1 MTEME
6 NILIFILIGYLIGS
20 FPSGLV
26 YTRFAGM
33 EDIRNLGSG
42 NIGATNVL
50 RTSNKKIALATL
62 ITDMLKGVAAILIA
76 KSFLSDTQA
85 TFIGVAAFLGHIYP
99 VWLKFK
105 GGKGVATY
113 IGVIAGLSIW
123 AVTGFALIWL
133 IMAGL
138 FRYSS
143 LAALTASLA
152 IPIIF
157 YLQPDTQ
164 NIAFISLVMTFIVFF
179 KHLENIQRLW
189 KGVETKIGNTENKK
203 E

>member
-1 MTEME
+1 ME
-6 NILIFILIGYLIGS
+6 TILIFILMGYLTGS

-26 YTRFAGM
+26 YTRLAGM

-50 RTSNKKIALATL
+50 RTGNKKIALATL
-62 ITDMLKGVAAILIA
+62 ITDMLKGITAILIA

-99 VWLKFK
+99 VWLNFK

-152 IPIIF
+152 VPIIF
-157 YLQPDTQ
+157 YLQPDSQ
-164 NIAFISLVMTFIVFF
+164 NIALISLVMTFIVFF

-189 KGVETKIGNTENKK
+189 KGVETKIGNT
-203 E
+203 

>member
-6 NILIFILIGYLIGS
+6 TILIFILMGYLIGS

-26 YTRFAGM
+26 YTRLAGM

-50 RTSNKKIALATL
+50 RTGNKKIALATL
-62 ITDMLKGVAAILIA
+62 ITDMLKGITAILIA

-152 IPIIF
+152 VPIIF
-157 YLQPDTQ
+157 YIQPDSQ
-164 NIAFISLVMTFIVFF
+164 NIALISLVMTFIVFF
-179 KHLENIQRLW
+179 KHLENIQRLR
-189 KGVETKIGNTENKK
+189 KGVETKMDNT
-203 E
+203 

>member
-1 MTEME
+1 ME
-6 NILIFILIGYLIGS
+6 TILIFILMGYLIGS

-26 YTRFAGM
+26 YTRLAGM

-50 RTSNKKIALATL
+50 RTGNKKIALATL
-62 ITDMLKGVAAILIA
+62 ITDMLKGITAILIA

-85 TFIGVAAFLGHIYP
+85 NFIGVAAFLGHIYP

-152 IPIIF
+152 VPIIF
-157 YLQPDTQ
+157 YLQPDSQ
-164 NIAFISLVMTFIVFF
+164 NIALISLVMTFIVFF

-189 KGVETKIGNTENKK
+189 KGVETKIGNT
-203 E
+203 

>member
-6 NILIFILIGYLIGS
+6 TILIFILMGYLIGS

-26 YTRFAGM
+26 YTRLAGM

-50 RTSNKKIALATL
+50 RTGNKKIALATL

-76 KSFLSDTQA
+76 KSFLSDTQP

-152 IPIIF
+152 VPIIF
-157 YLQPDTQ
+157 YLQPDSQ
-164 NIAFISLVMTFIVFF
+164 NIALISLVMTFIVFF

-189 KGVETKIGNTENKK
+189 KGVETKIGNT
-203 E
+203 

>member
-6 NILIFILIGYLIGS
+6 TILIFILMGYLIGS

-26 YTRFAGM
+26 YTRLAGM

-50 RTSNKKIALATL
+50 RTGNKKIALATL
-62 ITDMLKGVAAILIA
+62 ITDMLKGITAILIA

-99 VWLKFK
+99 VWLNFK

-152 IPIIF
+152 VPIIF
-157 YLQPDTQ
+157 YLQPDSQ
-164 NIAFISLVMTFIVFF
+164 NIALISLVMTFIVFF

-189 KGVETKIGNTENKK
+189 KGTETKIGST
-203 E
+203 

>member
-1 MTEME
+1 MTDME
-6 NILIFILIGYLIGS
+6 TILIFILMGYLIGS

-26 YTRFAGM
+26 YTRLAGM

-50 RTSNKKIALATL
+50 RTGNKKIALATL
-62 ITDMLKGVAAILIA
+62 ITDMLKGITAILIA

-99 VWLKFK
+99 VWLNFK

-152 IPIIF
+152 VPIIF
-157 YLQPDTQ
+157 YLQPDSQ
-164 NIAFISLVMTFIVFF
+164 NIALISLVMTFIVFF
-179 KHLENIQRLW
+179 KHLGNIQRLW
-189 KGVETKIGNTENKK
+189 KGVETKIGNT
-203 E
+203 

>member
-6 NILIFILIGYLIGS
+6 TILIFILMGYLIGS

-26 YTRFAGM
+26 YTRLAGM

-50 RTSNKKIALATL
+50 RTGNKKIALATL
-62 ITDMLKGVAAILIA
+62 ITDMLKGITAILIA

-152 IPIIF
+152 VPIIF
-157 YLQPDTQ
+157 YLQPDSQ
-164 NIAFISLVMTFIVFF
+164 NIALISLVMTFIVFF

-189 KGVETKIGNTENKK
+189 KGVETKMGNT
-203 E
+203 

>member
-6 NILIFILIGYLIGS
+6 AIIIFILIGYLIGS

-26 YTRFAGM
+26 YTRLAGM

-50 RTSNKKIALATL
+50 RTGNKKIALATL
-62 ITDMLKGVAAILIA
+62 ITDILKGVAAILIA

-152 IPIIF
+152 VPIIF
-157 YLQPDTQ
+157 YLQPNSQ
-164 NIAFISLVMTFIVFF
+164 NIALISLVMTFIVFF

-189 KGVETKIGNTENKK
+189 MGVETKIGNT
-203 E
+203 

>member
-1 MTEME
+1 ME
-6 NILIFILIGYLIGS
+6 TILIFILIGYLIGS

-26 YTRFAGM
+26 YTRLAGM

-50 RTSNKKIALATL
+50 RTGNKKIALATL
-62 ITDMLKGVAAILIA
+62 ITDMLKGVAAILIE

-152 IPIIF
+152 VPIIF
-157 YLQPDTQ
+157 YLQPNSQ
-164 NIAFISLVMTFIVFF
+164 NIALISLVMTFIVFF

-189 KGVETKIGNTENKK
+189 KGVETKIGNT
-203 E
+203 

>member
-6 NILIFILIGYLIGS
+6 TILIFILMGYLIGS

-26 YTRFAGM
+26 YTRLAGM

-50 RTSNKKIALATL
+50 RTGNKKIALATL
-62 ITDMLKGVAAILIA
+62 ITDMLKGITAILIA

-99 VWLKFK
+99 VWLNFK

-152 IPIIF
+152 VPIIF
-157 YLQPDTQ
+157 YLQPDSQ
-164 NIAFISLVMTFIVFF
+164 NIALISLMMTFIVFF

-189 KGVETKIGNTENKK
+189 KGVETKIGNT
-203 E
+203 

>member
-1 MTEME
+1 MTEMGT
-6 NILIFILIGYLIGS
+6 ILIFILMGYLIGS

-26 YTRFAGM
+26 YTRLAGM

-50 RTSNKKIALATL
+50 RTGNKKIALATL

-76 KSFLSDTQA
+76 KNFLSDTQA

-123 AVTGFALIWL
+123 AATGFALIWL

-152 IPIIF
+152 VPIIF

-164 NIAFISLVMTFIVFF
+164 NIALISLVMTFIVYF

-189 KGVETKIGNTENKK
+189 KGIETKIGNT
-203 E
+203 

>member
-6 NILIFILIGYLIGS
+6 TILIFILMGYLIGS

-26 YTRFAGM
+26 YTRLAGM

-50 RTSNKKIALATL
+50 RTGNKKIALATL

-152 IPIIF
+152 VPIIF
-157 YLQPDTQ
+157 YLQPDSQ
-164 NIAFISLVMTFIVFF
+164 NIALISLVMTFIVFF

-189 KGVETKIGNTENKK
+189 KGVETKIGNT
-203 E
+203 

>member
-1 MTEME
+1 ME
-6 NILIFILIGYLIGS
+6 TILIFILMGYLIGS

-26 YTRFAGM
+26 YTRLAGM

-50 RTSNKKIALATL
+50 RTGNKKIAMATL
-62 ITDMLKGVAAILIA
+62 ITDILKGITAILIA

-152 IPIIF
+152 VPIIF
-157 YLQPDTQ
+157 YLQPDSQ
-164 NIAFISLVMTFIVFF
+164 NIALISLVMTFIVFF

-189 KGVETKIGNTENKK
+189 KGVETKIGNT
-203 E
+203 

>member
-1 MTEME
+1 ME
-6 NILIFILIGYLIGS
+6 TILIFILMGYLIGS

-26 YTRFAGM
+26 YTRLAGM

-50 RTSNKKIALATL
+50 RTGNKKIALATL
-62 ITDMLKGVAAILIA
+62 ITDMLKGITAILIA

-152 IPIIF
+152 VPIIF
-157 YLQPDTQ
+157 YLQPDSQ
-164 NIAFISLVMTFIVFF
+164 NIALISLVMTFIVFF

-189 KGVETKIGNTENKK
+189 KGVETKIGNT
-203 E
+203 

>member
-6 NILIFILIGYLIGS
+6 TILIFILMGYLIGS

-26 YTRFAGM
+26 YTRLAGM

-50 RTSNKKIALATL
+50 RTGNKKIALATL
-62 ITDMLKGVAAILIA
+62 ITDMLKGITAILIA

-152 IPIIF
+152 VPIIF
-157 YLQPDTQ
+157 YLQPDSQ
-164 NIAFISLVMTFIVFF
+164 NIALISLMMTFIVFF
-179 KHLENIQRLW
+179 KHFENIQRLW
-189 KGVETKIGNTENKK
+189 KGVETKIGNT
-203 E
+203 

>member
-6 NILIFILIGYLIGS
+6 TILIFILIGYLIGS

-26 YTRFAGM
+26 YTRLAGM

-50 RTSNKKIALATL
+50 RTGNKKIALATL

-152 IPIIF
+152 VPIIF
-157 YLQPDTQ
+157 YLQPNSQ
-164 NIAFISLVMTFIVFF
+164 NIALISLVMTFIVFF

-189 KGVETKIGNTENKK
+189 KGVETKIGNT
-203 E
+203 

>member
-6 NILIFILIGYLIGS
+6 TILIFILMGYLIGS

-26 YTRFAGM
+26 YTRLAGM

-50 RTSNKKIALATL
+50 RTGNKKIALATL
-62 ITDMLKGVAAILIA
+62 TTDMLKGITAILIA

-99 VWLKFK
+99 VWLNFK

-152 IPIIF
+152 VPIIF
-157 YLQPDTQ
+157 YLQPDSQ
-164 NIAFISLVMTFIVFF
+164 NIALISLVMTFIVFF

-189 KGVETKIGNTENKK
+189 KGVETKIGNT
-203 E
+203 

>member
-6 NILIFILIGYLIGS
+6 TILIFILMGYLIGS

-26 YTRFAGM
+26 YTRLAGM

-50 RTSNKKIALATL
+50 RTGNKKIALATL

-105 GGKGVATY
+105 GGKGVATH

-152 IPIIF
+152 VPIIF
-157 YLQPDTQ
+157 YLQPDSQ
-164 NIAFISLVMTFIVFF
+164 NIALISLVMTFIVFF

-189 KGVETKIGNTENKK
+189 KGVETKIGNT
-203 E
+203 

>member
-1 MTEME
+1 ME
-6 NILIFILIGYLIGS
+6 TILIFILMGYLIGS

-26 YTRFAGM
+26 YTRLAGM

-50 RTSNKKIALATL
+50 RTGNKKIALATL
-62 ITDMLKGVAAILIA
+62 ITDMLKGITAILIA

-152 IPIIF
+152 VPIIF
-157 YLQPDTQ
+157 YLQPDSQ
-164 NIAFISLVMTFIVFF
+164 NIALISLMMTFIVFF

-189 KGVETKIGNTENKK
+189 KGVETKIGNT
-203 E
+203 

>member
-1 MTEME
+1 ME
-6 NILIFILIGYLIGS
+6 TILIFILIGYLIGS

-26 YTRFAGM
+26 YTRLAGM

-50 RTSNKKIALATL
+50 RTGNKKIALATL

-152 IPIIF
+152 VPVIF
-157 YLQPDTQ
+157 YLQPNSQ
-164 NIAFISLVMTFIVFF
+164 NIALISLVMTFIVFF

-189 KGVETKIGNTENKK
+189 KGVETKIGNTKK
-203 E
+203 

>member
-1 MTEME
+1 ME
-6 NILIFILIGYLIGS
+6 TILIFILMGYLIGS

-26 YTRFAGM
+26 YTRLAGM

-50 RTSNKKIALATL
+50 RTGNKKIALATL
-62 ITDMLKGVAAILIA
+62 ITDMLKGITAILIA

-99 VWLKFK
+99 FWLKFK

-152 IPIIF
+152 VPIIF
-157 YLQPDTQ
+157 YIQPDSQ
-164 NIAFISLVMTFIVFF
+164 NIALISLVMTFIVFF

-189 KGVETKIGNTENKK
+189 KGVETKIGNT
-203 E
+203 

>member
-6 NILIFILIGYLIGS
+6 TILIFILMGYLIGS

-26 YTRFAGM
+26 YTRLAGM

-50 RTSNKKIALATL
+50 RTGNKKIALATL
-62 ITDMLKGVAAILIA
+62 ITDILKGITAILIA

-152 IPIIF
+152 VPIIF
-157 YLQPDTQ
+157 YLQPDSQ
-164 NIAFISLVMTFIVFF
+164 NIALISLMMTFIVFF

-189 KGVETKIGNTENKK
+189 KGVETKMDNT
-203 E
+203 

>member
-6 NILIFILIGYLIGS
+6 TILIFILMGYLIGS

-26 YTRFAGM
+26 YTRLAGM

-50 RTSNKKIALATL
+50 RTGNKKIALATL
-62 ITDMLKGVAAILIA
+62 ITDILKGITAILIA

-152 IPIIF
+152 VPIIF
-157 YLQPDTQ
+157 YLQPDSQ
-164 NIAFISLVMTFIVFF
+164 NIALISLVMTFIVFF
-179 KHLENIQRLW
+179 KHLENIQRLR
-189 KGVETKIGNTENKK
+189 KGVETKMDNT
-203 E
+203 

>member
-1 MTEME
+1 MDT
-6 NILIFILIGYLIGS
+6 ILIFILMGYLIGS

-26 YTRFAGM
+26 YTRLAGM

-50 RTSNKKIALATL
+50 RTGNKKIALATL

-76 KSFLSDTQA
+76 KNFLSDTQA

-123 AVTGFALIWL
+123 AATGFALIWL

-152 IPIIF
+152 VPIIF

-164 NIAFISLVMTFIVFF
+164 NIALISLVMTFIVYF

-189 KGVETKIGNTENKK
+189 KGAETKIGNT
-203 E
+203 

>member
-6 NILIFILIGYLIGS
+6 AILIFILIGYLIGS

-26 YTRFAGM
+26 YTRLAGM

-50 RTSNKKIALATL
+50 RTGNKKIALATL
-62 ITDMLKGVAAILIA
+62 ITDMLKGVVAILIA

-152 IPIIF
+152 VPIIF
-157 YLQPDTQ
+157 YLQPNSQ
-164 NIAFISLVMTFIVFF
+164 NIALISLVMTFIVFF

-189 KGVETKIGNTENKK
+189 MGVETKIGNT
-203 E
+203 

>member
-1 MTEME
+1 ME
-6 NILIFILIGYLIGS
+6 TILIFILMGYLIGS

-26 YTRFAGM
+26 YTRLAGM

-50 RTSNKKIALATL
+50 RTGNKKIALATL
-62 ITDMLKGVAAILIA
+62 ITDMLKGITAILIA

-99 VWLKFK
+99 VWLNFK

-152 IPIIF
+152 VPIIF
-157 YLQPDTQ
+157 YLQPDSQ
-164 NIAFISLVMTFIVFF
+164 NIALISLMMTFIVFF

-189 KGVETKIGNTENKK
+189 KGVETKIGNT
-203 E
+203 

>member
-6 NILIFILIGYLIGS
+6 TILIFILMGYLIGS

-26 YTRFAGM
+26 YTRLAGM

-50 RTSNKKIALATL
+50 RTGNKKIALATL
-62 ITDMLKGVAAILIA
+62 ITDMLKGITAILIA

-152 IPIIF
+152 VPIIF
-157 YLQPDTQ
+157 YIQPDSQ
-164 NIAFISLVMTFIVFF
+164 NIALISLVMTFIVFF

-189 KGVETKIGNTENKK
+189 KGVETKIGNT
-203 E
+203 

>member
-1 MTEME
+1 MIEMDT
-6 NILIFILIGYLIGS
+6 ILIFILMGYLIGS

-26 YTRFAGM
+26 YTRLAGM

-50 RTSNKKIALATL
+50 RTGNKKIALATL
-62 ITDMLKGVAAILIA
+62 LTDMLKGVSAILIA
-76 KSFLSDTQA
+76 KHFLSDPEA

-133 IMAGL
+133 VMAWL

-152 IPIIF
+152 VPIIF
-157 YLQPDTQ
+157 YLQSDAQ
-164 NIAFISLVMTFIVFF
+164 NIALISLVMTFIVFF

-189 KGVETKIGNTENKK
+189 KGTETKIGST
-203 E
+203 

>member
-1 MTEME
+1 ME
-6 NILIFILIGYLIGS
+6 TILIFILMGYLIGS

-26 YTRFAGM
+26 YTRLAGM

-50 RTSNKKIALATL
+50 RTGNKKIALATL
-62 ITDMLKGVAAILIA
+62 ITDMLKGITAILIA

-99 VWLKFK
+99 VWLNFK

-113 IGVIAGLSIW
+113 IGVISGLSIW

-152 IPIIF
+152 VPIIF
-157 YLQPDTQ
+157 YLQPDSQ
-164 NIAFISLVMTFIVFF
+164 NIALISLVMTFIVFF

-189 KGVETKIGNTENKK
+189 KGVETKIGNT
-203 E
+203 

>member
-6 NILIFILIGYLIGS
+6 TILIFILIGYLIGS

-26 YTRFAGM
+26 YTRLAGM

-50 RTSNKKIALATL
+50 RTGNKKIALATL

-152 IPIIF
+152 VPIIF
-157 YLQPDTQ
+157 YLQPDSQ
-164 NIAFISLVMTFIVFF
+164 NIALISLVMTFIVFF

-189 KGVETKIGNTENKK
+189 KGVETKIGNT
-203 E
+203 

>member
-6 NILIFILIGYLIGS
+6 AIIIFILIGYLIGS

-26 YTRFAGM
+26 YTRLAGM

-50 RTSNKKIALATL
+50 RTGNKKIALATL
-62 ITDMLKGVAAILIA
+62 ITDILKGVAAILIA

-152 IPIIF
+152 VPIIF
-157 YLQPDTQ
+157 YLQPNSQ
-164 NIAFISLVMTFIVFF
+164 NIALISLVMTFIVFF

-189 KGVETKIGNTENKK
+189 KGVETKIGNT
-203 E
+203 

>member
-6 NILIFILIGYLIGS
+6 TILIFILMGYLIGS

-26 YTRFAGM
+26 YTRLAGM

-50 RTSNKKIALATL
+50 RTGNKKIALATL
-62 ITDMLKGVAAILIA
+62 ITDMLKGITAILIA

-113 IGVIAGLSIW
+113 IGEIAGLSIW

-152 IPIIF
+152 VPIIF
-157 YLQPDTQ
+157 YLQPDSQ
-164 NIAFISLVMTFIVFF
+164 NIALISLVMTFIVFF

-189 KGVETKIGNTENKK
+189 KGVETKIGNT
-203 E
+203 

>member
-1 MTEME
+1 ME
-6 NILIFILIGYLIGS
+6 TILIFILMGYLIGS

-26 YTRFAGM
+26 YTRLAGM

-50 RTSNKKIALATL
+50 RTGNKKIALATL
-62 ITDMLKGVAAILIA
+62 TTDMLKGITAILIA

-152 IPIIF
+152 VPIIF
-157 YLQPDTQ
+157 YLQPDSQ
-164 NIAFISLVMTFIVFF
+164 NIALISLMMTFIVFF

-189 KGVETKIGNTENKK
+189 KGVETKIGNT
-203 E
+203 

>member
-6 NILIFILIGYLIGS
+6 TILIFILMGYLIGS

-26 YTRFAGM
+26 YTRLAGM

-50 RTSNKKIALATL
+50 RTGNKKIAMATL
-62 ITDMLKGVAAILIA
+62 ITDILKGITAILIA

-152 IPIIF
+152 VPIIF
-157 YLQPDTQ
+157 YLQPDSQ
-164 NIAFISLVMTFIVFF
+164 NIALISLVMTFIVFF
-179 KHLENIQRLW
+179 KHLENIQRLR
-189 KGVETKIGNTENKK
+189 KGVETKMDNT
-203 E
+203 

>member
-1 MTEME
+1 ME

-50 RTSNKKIALATL
+50 RTGNKKIALATL

-85 TFIGVAAFLGHIYP
+85 TFIGFAAFLGHIYP
-99 VWLKFK
+99 VWLRFK

-189 KGVETKIGNTENKK
+189 KGVETKIGNTENEK

>member
-6 NILIFILIGYLIGS
+6 TILIFILMGYLIGS

-26 YTRFAGM
+26 YTRLAGM

-50 RTSNKKIALATL
+50 RTGNKKIALATL
-62 ITDMLKGVAAILIA
+62 ITDMLKGITAILIA
-76 KSFLSDTQA
+76 KSFLPDTQA

-99 VWLKFK
+99 VWLNFK

-152 IPIIF
+152 VPIIF
-157 YLQPDTQ
+157 YLQPDSQ
-164 NIAFISLVMTFIVFF
+164 NIALISLVMTFIVFF

-189 KGVETKIGNTENKK
+189 KGVETKIGNT
-203 E
+203 

>member
-1 MTEME
+1 ME
-6 NILIFILIGYLIGS
+6 TILIFILMGYLIGS

-26 YTRFAGM
+26 YTRLAGM

-50 RTSNKKIALATL
+50 RTGNKKIALATL
-62 ITDMLKGVAAILIA
+62 ITDILKGITAILIA

-152 IPIIF
+152 VPIIF
-157 YLQPDTQ
+157 YLQPDSQ
-164 NIAFISLVMTFIVFF
+164 NIALISLVMTFIVFF
-179 KHLENIQRLW
+179 KHLENIQRLR
-189 KGVETKIGNTENKK
+189 KGVETKMDNT
-203 E
+203 

>member
-1 MTEME
+1 ME
-6 NILIFILIGYLIGS
+6 TILIFILMGYLIGS

-26 YTRFAGM
+26 YTRLAGM

-50 RTSNKKIALATL
+50 RTGNKKIALATL
-62 ITDMLKGVAAILIA
+62 ITDMLKGITAILIA

-152 IPIIF
+152 VPIIF
-157 YLQPDTQ
+157 YIQPDSQ
-164 NIAFISLVMTFIVFF
+164 NIALISLVMTFIVFF

-189 KGVETKIGNTENKK
+189 KGVETKMGNT
-203 E
+203 

>member
-1 MTEME
+1 MGT
-6 NILIFILIGYLIGS
+6 ILIFILMGYLIGS

-26 YTRFAGM
+26 YTRLAGM

-50 RTSNKKIALATL
+50 RTGNKKIALATL

-76 KSFLSDTQA
+76 KNFLSDTQA

-123 AVTGFALIWL
+123 AATGFALIWL

-152 IPIIF
+152 VPIIF

-164 NIAFISLVMTFIVFF
+164 NIALISLVMTFIVYF

-189 KGVETKIGNTENKK
+189 KGIETKIGNT
-203 E
+203 